1 MADAVPPPTDRTPW
15 WHRTLLPC
23 VFFGLLIPFAVAMG
37 VLSWLL
43 NSRIAH
49 WLGFGLVLCVFTGG
63 CASWSGAATKAATDA
78 STGFWHTLTAP
89 GNAPSYAIVGLLGG
103 FCLVVAVGT
112 AFASIWIPLI
122 PRKAAVAA
130 LLMSIGLFALHRL
143 LSQYLGVLVL
153 LVVVGGIVAVA
164 PLLFGWVRRS
174 VAKAGER
181 LALTDP
187 RGGVAVQATVN
198 PKVMAVRKQALTRWE
213 AIKASKERP

>member
-1 MADAVPPPTDRTPW
+1 MADAVPPPDRAS
-15 WHRTLLPC
+15 WHTRAVSGLALLACSVGFAC
-23 VFFGLLIPFAVAMG
+23 VCVLLC
-37 VLSWLL
+37 WLL
-43 NSRIAH
+43 LNAQ
-49 WLGFGLVLCVFTGG
+49 G
-63 CASWSGAATKAATDA
+63 CASWSGTATKAATDA
-78 STGFWHTLTAP
+78 GNGFWQSLTAP

-174 VAKAGER
+174 VAKAGEQ

-187 RGGVAVQATVN
+187 RGGVAVQAAVN
-198 PKVMAVRKQALTRWE
+198 PKVLRVRKAALTRYE
-213 AIKASKERP
+213 AMQASKEPKP